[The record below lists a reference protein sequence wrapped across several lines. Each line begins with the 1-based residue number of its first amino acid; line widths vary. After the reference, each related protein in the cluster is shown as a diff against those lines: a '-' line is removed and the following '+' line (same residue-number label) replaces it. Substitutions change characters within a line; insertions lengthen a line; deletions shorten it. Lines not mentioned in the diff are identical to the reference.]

1 MACDFVHGYLG
12 SRTRTSWPIFL
23 RAGGNDPAKSANPPV
38 LANGKTSAATDKIYK
53 G

>member
-12 SRTRTSWPIFL
+12 SWRRTSWPNFL
-23 RAGGNDPAKSANPPV
+23 REGGNDPATPANPPV